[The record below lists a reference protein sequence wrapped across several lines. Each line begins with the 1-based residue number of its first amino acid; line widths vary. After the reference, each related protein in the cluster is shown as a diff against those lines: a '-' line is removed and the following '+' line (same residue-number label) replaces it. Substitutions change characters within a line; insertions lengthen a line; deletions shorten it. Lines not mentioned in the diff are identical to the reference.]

1 MLLPQSDAVLIHQ
14 NIPGAQSDGQG
25 GFLVPC
31 TTNAS
36 VALTYGGQ
44 PFTIDPRDIARQAV
58 NASDSEGLCVSGIS
72 TDPEVVT
79 GPGSL
84 WLVSDVPFSCPLG
97 DNSSFYLGRRYVLE
111 ERLFFD

>member
-31 TTNAS
+31 TTNTS

-44 PFTIDPRDIARQAV
+44 LFTIDPRDIARQAV
-58 NASDSEGLCVSGIS
+58 NDSSEGLCVSGIS

-79 GPGSL
+79 GKL
-84 WLVSDVPFSCPLG
+84 WLVSADIPFSCPITH
-97 DNSSFYLGRRYVLE
+97 
-111 ERLFFD
+111 LFI